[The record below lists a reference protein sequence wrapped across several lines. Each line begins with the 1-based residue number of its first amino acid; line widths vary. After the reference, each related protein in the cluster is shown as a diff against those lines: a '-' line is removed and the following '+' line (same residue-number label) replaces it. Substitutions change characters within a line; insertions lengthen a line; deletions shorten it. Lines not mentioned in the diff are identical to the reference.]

1 MMVCSV
7 PGIMTKFELR
17 HPESIEPIM
26 AEVKRHDIRYIRLI
40 IVDLNGMPRAM
51 LIPEYQLPTALKDGI
66 GFDGSS
72 MGLVNIEHSDLT
84 MHPDPSTFIAPMWE
98 TPGVAVMFTYL
109 SKPDGTHFEGDCRG
123 RLKLTLDELEE
134 KGMGLNTGPELEYF
148 YVNKNNGS
156 ITPYG
161 EGSYFYIPPMD
172 PTEDLK
178 LETIINLEAAGFQ
191 LDKIHAEVGLGQQEI
206 NFRYSDALKTADNV
220 VLYKL
225 VVKTIAEKK
234 GASATFM
241 PKPFWGMNG
250 SGSHYHQSLFDLKTA
265 RNLFGDRDS
274 ETGLSKMAFQYV
286 SGILSHARA
295 MSMVV
300 APIVNSYKRL
310 VPHYEAPVYIAWGL
324 GNRSAIVRVPQYPG
338 DKAKVSRIEYRHP
351 DPSCNPYLA
360 TTVMLKS
367 GLDGMKRKADPP
379 EIFDD
384 NVYHASGLETLP
396 ENLGDAIDVFE
407 KDKVLTDALGS
418 YISETLCKAKRAE
431 YEAYLKYVGTDWVSS
446 RPRITPWEIERYL
459 ATC

>member
-1 MMVCSV
+1 
-7 PGIMTKFELR
+7 MTKFELTR
-17 HPESIEPIM
+17 PDSIESIM
-26 AEVKRHDIRYIRLI
+26 SEVKRRDIRYIRLI

-51 LIPEYQLPTALKDGI
+51 LIPEYQLPTALKEGI

-84 MHPDPSTFIAPMWE
+84 LHPDPATFIAPMWE

-109 SKPDGTHFEGDCRG
+109 SNPDGTHFEGDCRG
-123 RLKLTLDELEE
+123 RLKMALDELEE
-134 KGMGLNTGPELEYF
+134 KNMGLNTGPELEYF
-148 YVNKNNGS
+148 YVSRSNGS
-156 ITPYG
+156 VTPYG
-161 EGSYFYIPPMD
+161 AGGYFYIPPMD

-178 LETIINLEAAGFQ
+178 LDTMINLEAAGFQ
-191 LDKIHAEVGLGQQEI
+191 LDKIHHEVGQGQQEI
-206 NFRYSDALKTADNV
+206 NFRYADALKTADNV

-234 GASATFM
+234 GVSATFM

-250 SGSHYHQSLFDLKTA
+250 SGSHYHQSMFDLKSG

-274 ETGLSKMAFQYV
+274 ETGLSRMAFQYV
-286 SGILSHARA
+286 AGILNHARG

-324 GNRSAIVRVPQYPG
+324 GNRSAIVRVPLYPG

-367 GLDGMKRKADPP
+367 GLDGLKRKADPP

-384 NVYHASGLETLP
+384 NVYNASGLETLP
-396 ENLGDAIDVFE
+396 EHLGEAVDVFE
-407 KDKVLTDALGS
+407 KDKVLTDALGD
-418 YISETLCKAKRAE
+418 YISGNLVKAKRAE
-431 YEAYLKYVGTDWVSS
+431 QEAYLKYVGTDWASS
-446 RPRITPWEIERYL
+446 RPRVTPWEIDRYL
-459 ATC
+459 VTC

>member
-1 MMVCSV
+1 
-7 PGIMTKFELR
+7 MTKPALT
-17 HPESIEPIM
+17 HPDSVDSIME
-26 AEVKRHDIRYIRLI
+26 EVKKHDIRYVRLV

-51 LIPEYQLPTALKDGI
+51 LIPEYQLPITLREGI

-84 MHPDPSTFIAPMWE
+84 AHPDPSTFLIPMWE
-98 TPGVAVMFTYL
+98 TPGVALMFTYL
-109 SKPDGTHFEGDCRG
+109 SNPDGSPFDGDSRG
-123 RLKLTLDELEE
+123 RLKSTLDELEG

-148 YVNKNNGS
+148 YINRSNGNV
-156 ITPYG
+156 TPYG
-161 EGSYFYIPPMD
+161 AGGYFYIPPMD

-178 LETIINLEAAGFQ
+178 LDTMMNLEAAGFQ
-191 LDKIHAEVGLGQQEI
+191 LDKIHHEVGQGQQEI
-206 NFRYSDALKTADNV
+206 NFRFADALKTADNA

-250 SGSHYHQSLFDLKTA
+250 SGSHYHQSMFDLKTG

-274 ETGLSKMAFQYV
+274 ETGLSKLAFQYV
-286 SGILSHARA
+286 AGILSHARA

-324 GNRSAIVRVPQYPG
+324 GNRSAIVRVPLYPG

-360 TTVMLKS
+360 TTAMLKS
-367 GLDGMKRKADPP
+367 GLDGVKRKADPP

-384 NVYHASGLETLP
+384 NVYQAKDLEMLP
-396 ENLGDAIDVFE
+396 EHLGEAIDVFE
-407 KDKVLTDALGS
+407 KDKVLTDALGE
-418 YISETLCKAKRAE
+418 YISKTLVKAKRTE
-431 YEAYLKYVGTDWVSS
+431 YDAYLKYVGTDWASS
-446 RPRITPWEIERYL
+446 RPRITPWEIDRYL
-459 ATC
+459 VTC